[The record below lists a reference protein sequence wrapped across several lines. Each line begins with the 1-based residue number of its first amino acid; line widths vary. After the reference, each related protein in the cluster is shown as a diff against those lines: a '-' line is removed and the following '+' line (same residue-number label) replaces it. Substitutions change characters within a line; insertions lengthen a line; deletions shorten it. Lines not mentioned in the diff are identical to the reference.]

1 MGSGV
6 RARAT
11 AVPAWAWLAALV
23 ALSAL
28 ARVLLV
34 RQMLSPFV
42 FVDELIYS
50 ELARSLADGQ
60 GYEVREAP
68 VSGYSLLYPALI
80 APAYAIFDGLPAAY
94 GLAKSI
100 GAVTMSLAAVPAYLL
115 ARRVAGRWLA
125 LLAAAL
131 AVAVPSMAYTGTIT
145 TESLFYPVTL
155 AVAYLLV
162 RYLERPT
169 TGRLLGLAV
178 TLAIA
183 YATRSQALAF
193 VPAVATAPLLYAAFR
208 GRRGALRPFVPLY
221 VLLADLA
228 CAVVVLQAVRGQS
241 LTDLLGAYAV
251 IGEGSYD
258 LGDVLRFWLW
268 HVEELVLYVCVVPAI
283 TLAVLLARVRRL
295 PAALQGH
302 LAATIALGFW
312 STLVVGA
319 FASRFAPDRIQDRY
333 LFFLVP
339 LLVVVLVAWV
349 QLGGPRPLVVTTCA
363 AAGSL
368 FLLAVFPY
376 GRFIG
381 LPAKSDTLGLIPL
394 WTANEYLVGDSYR
407 LTVLLAGVALVA
419 VLFALPARLAVVLPA
434 LLLVLFVG
442 FSRAVWSGPN
452 GFVAAGVGA
461 LRQGN
466 PGLERGWIDRATPAG
481 SEVVALW
488 TGQADR
494 FTVNVNEFFN
504 RRLGRIFYTGA
515 PTPGGINEL
524 PATRQQSG
532 AGFPV
537 GREGVFYLPNDA
549 AIVAPYALLDGTV
562 TPEGTIVAR
571 NEIVGT
577 VLWRLEAP
585 LASLATIEGLYAG
598 DSWSGRSVT
607 WRRLRCD
614 GGELVVSL
622 HSDPTLFAG
631 RLTRV
636 LATVEGALVAAI
648 SVPPEGSVTLRV
660 PLTAVGRT
668 CRVGFSISPTL
679 VPAEELPGA
688 TDRRSLGIH
697 FDAFVHEEPA

>member
-1 MGSGV
+1 VGSGV
-6 RARAT
+6 RARAA

-80 APAYAIFDGLPAAY
+80 APAYAMVDGLPAAY

-155 AVAYLLV
+155 AVAYMLV
-162 RYLERPT
+162 RYLERPRVR
-169 TGRLLGLAV
+169 RLLGLAV
-178 TLAIA
+178 ALAVA

-208 GRRGALRPFVPLY
+208 GRRGELRPFVPLY

-228 CAVVVLQAVRGQS
+228 CALVVLQAVRGQS
-241 LTDLLGAYAV
+241 ITDLLGAYAV
-251 IGEGSYD
+251 IGEGGYD
-258 LGDVLRFWLW
+258 VGDVLRFWLW
-268 HVEELVLYVCVVPAI
+268 HVEELVLYICVVPAI
-283 TLAVLLARVRRL
+283 ALTVLLARVRRL
-295 PAALQGH
+295 PAALQAH

-339 LLVVVLVAWV
+339 LLGVVLVAWV
-349 QLGGPRPLVVTTCA
+349 ELGGPRPLLVTASA

-381 LPAKSDTLGLIPL
+381 LPARSDTLGLIPL
-394 WTANEYLVGDSYR
+394 WTANEYLVGGSYR
-407 LTVLLAGVALVA
+407 LTVVLAGVALVA
-419 VLFALPARLAVVLPA
+419 ALVALPARLAVLLPA
-434 LLLVLFVG
+434 ILLVLFVG
-442 FSRAVWSGPN
+442 FTRAVWSGPN
-452 GFVAAGVGA
+452 GFVVAGVGA

-466 PGLERGWIDRATPAG
+466 PGLERDWIDRATPAG

-504 RRLGRIFYTGA
+504 RRVGRIFYTGT

-524 PATRQQSG
+524 PATRQEG

-537 GREGVFYLPNDA
+537 GREGVFSLPNDA

-571 NEIVGT
+571 NETVGT
-577 VLWRLEAP
+577 VLWRLGAP

-636 LATVEGALVAAI
+636 LATVAGRPVAGVSA
-648 SVPPEGSVTLRV
+648 PPEGSVTLRV